1 MTAGAPRP
9 DGRSTRARLRAAV
22 RLLALGWALV
32 AHGIPSA
39 ALACAVCGGGVERSR
54 MAFFGTTI
62 LLSLLPLALMAGG
75 LLWIARHARGRLQGE
90 FVDRDSLPVAVRTAE
105 PAPQSPGTDALLA
118 TPGAGR
124 EA

>member
-1 MTAGAPRP
+1 
-9 DGRSTRARLRAAV
+9 
-22 RLLALGWALV
+22 
-32 AHGIPSA
+32 
-39 ALACAVCGGGVERSR
+39 

-75 LLWIARHARGRLQGE
+75 LLWIARHARVRLRGE
-90 FVDRDSLPVAVRTAE
+90 FDDRDSLPVAVRTAE
-105 PAPQSPGTDALLA
+105 PAPPAPGTDALLA